1 MALGVPAKLRLDA
14 VEPELM
20 IQLGA
25 RQYVENG
32 ARYRRGAPPHRLDRR
47 DLT

>member
-1 MALGVPAKLRLDA
+1 MSAARAMALGVPAKLKLDA

-20 IQLGA
+20 IRMGA

-32 ARYRRGAPPHRLDRR
+32 QRYRDGLRRLD
-47 DLT
+47 